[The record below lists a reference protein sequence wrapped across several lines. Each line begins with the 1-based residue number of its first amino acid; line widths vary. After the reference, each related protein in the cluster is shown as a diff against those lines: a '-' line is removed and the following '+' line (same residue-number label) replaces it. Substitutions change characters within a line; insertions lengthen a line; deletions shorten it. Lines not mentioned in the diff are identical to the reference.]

1 VAAAALQTQ
10 VVDRFLLKFLILRSM
25 QSDTETQQAQ
35 LQATQQIFKSI
46 LEQQV
51 EVAQELPADQ
61 VQLI

>member
-1 VAAAALQTQ
+1 VAAVALQTQ

-25 QSDTETQQAQ
+25 QSDTETQQAHQ
-35 LQATQQIFKSI
+35 QATQQIFKSI